1 MHVGTLIAVVI
12 YFRSDVMTMLRGVRA
27 IAGGRLDE
35 DGARL
40 TLQVV
45 LATVPVVI
53 AGGLMFFFDRE
64 ALRSV
69 EVIGWATI
77 GFGILLYAA
86 DRIGGHRLDLAAMR
100 MGPAFAIGLA
110 QVLALIPGTS
120 RSGIT
125 MTAARALGFD
135 RPTAARF
142 SMLLSIPAILAAGS
156 ALALDVIASGDPL
169 LSRDA
174 ILAAALS
181 AVAAFVAI
189 ALLMRWLE
197 RASFTPF
204 VVYRPDS
211 GGGSA
216 AVGLSV
222 EALPPARGL

>member
-1 MHVGTLIAVVI
+1 
-12 YFRSDVMTMLRGVRA
+12 
-27 IAGGRLDE
+27 
-35 DGARL
+35 
-40 TLQVV
+40 
-45 LATVPVVI
+45 
-53 AGGLMFFFDRE
+53 MFFFDRE

-204 VVYRPDS
+204 VVYRLIL
-211 GGGSA
+211 GA
-216 AVGLSV
+216 GLLLW
-222 EALPPARGL
+222 AYL